1 VPGADV
7 TNISFHV
14 AITLVIEAAD
24 KCYSHE
30 GEEEKTQT
38 KISNQHPVC
47 EKLLCP
53 PDSSL
58 TSPELK
64 KCYPT

>member
-7 TNISFHV
+7 TNTSFHV

-24 KCYSHE
+24 NRYSHE

-38 KISNQHPVC
+38 KNFKSASRFVKNFFARPIHH
-47 EKLLCP
+47 
-53 PDSSL
+53 SL
-58 TSPELK
+58 HRS
-64 KCYPT
+64 

>member
-7 TNISFHV
+7 TNTSFHV

-24 KCYSHE
+24 KRYSHE

-38 KISNQHPVC
+38 KISNQHPV
-47 EKLLCP
+47 L
-53 PDSSL
+53 
-58 TSPELK
+58 
-64 KCYPT
+64 